1 MLRSGF
7 YSVRLAAADRDPLD
21 DEAYAVAILAH
32 LKDQRFVGVDQG
44 GCRLFG
50 SYADEGRGSTA
61 VSLRYQ
67 LKAGSHLI
75 NGMVLDQD
83 TVVEGRFLLDKAAE
97 GGAPQRVD
105 IGLGPMFL
113 RLEWLADPA

>member
-7 YSVRLAAADRDPLD
+7 YSVRLAAGDQNPLD
-21 DEAYAVAILAH
+21 EEAYAVAILAH

-50 SYADEGRGSTA
+50 SYAGEAAGPIT
-61 VSLRYQ
+61 VSLSYRF
-67 LKAGSHLI
+67 KAGSQLI
-75 NGMVLDQD
+75 NGTVLDQD
-83 TVVEGRFLLDKAAE
+83 TVVESRFLLDRGAE
-97 GGAPQRVD
+97 DGAPQRVD
-105 IGLGPMFL
+105 IGLGPMFV